1 VVVKG
6 GIRRVP
12 DRTRPTPDIESGMGV
27 LKLPGGTALSD
38 FRLDKLNAR
47 VGAVCR
53 GLRVTTTQYWHFV
66 EVERELTPD
75 EQGTLDRLLRYGPEG
90 PAPRELRDR
99 VILVTPRLG
108 TISPW
113 SSKATDI
120 ARQCGLGVV
129 RRVERGTAFH
139 LDGRTSEISPALPL
153 FHDRMT
159 EAVMASVEQADELF
173 HHFEPKP
180 LKEIDILTRGRDAL
194 AEANLA
200 MGLALAADEAD
211 YLLEYFAQKRRNPT
225 DVELTMFAQAN
236 SEHCRHKIFNACW
249 IVDGQP
255 MPRSLFQMI
264 RETEKASPQGTV
276 SAYSDNAA
284 VMEGR
289 TVRRFFVDPAT
300 ERYGFHEDATHVLMK
315 VETHNHPTAISP
327 FPGAATG
334 SGGEIRDEG
343 ATGRGAKPKAGLTG
357 FSVSNL
363 RLPGHERPWEG
374 PESRPERI
382 ASPLAIMIE
391 GPIGGASFNN
401 EFGRPNLGGYFR
413 TYEQK
418 VAGVVRGYHKPI
430 MIAGGVGN
438 VRAEHAHKGE
448 VPPGDLLVQIGGPG
462 MLIGMGGGSASS
474 MSTGA
479 NTADLDFDSVQR
491 GNPEIQR
498 RAQEVIDRCW
508 ALGADN
514 PILSIHDVGAGG
526 LSNALPELAHGAGR
540 GARIDLRAAPNEEPG
555 MTPREVWS
563 NEAQERY
570 VLAVARDKLDLF
582 QALCV
587 RERCPFAVVGEAT
600 DDRRLEVRDPLF
612 GNTPVDMEL
621 PALLGKPPR
630 MTRDVERVQPDLTPF
645 SAAGIDLAEAIRR
658 VLLHPAVADKTF
670 LVTIGDRTVGGLCSR
685 DPMVGPWQVPV
696 SDCAATLLSFEGY
709 AGEAFAMGERAPLAV
724 IDAPAS
730 GRMAVGEA
738 LTNLAAAP
746 VDLSRV
752 KLSANWMAAAGA
764 PGEDAALFD
773 TVKAVALD
781 LCPRLGVGI
790 PVGKDSMSMRTTWEE
805 RGRARDVVGPLSL
818 IVSAFAPCDDVRR
831 TLTPQLRTE
840 RKTDLVY
847 VDLARGRRRLGGSI
861 LAQVFG
867 QTGSEAPDVEDPD
880 LLKGLYAALGE
891 LRKADLVAAYHDR
904 SDGGLL
910 VTLVEMAFAG
920 HTGISV
926 DLEPLADADTE
937 PVLAALFNEE
947 LGVVLQTC
955 AIGRSRALEILSRHG
970 LTGRPIGELN
980 RSDEVRI
987 GCGDRTLFA
996 APRSAL
1002 QRLWSETTWQMQTLR
1017 DHPESARQEYDR
1029 LLDAEDPGLSPV
1041 LGFDPTDDVAAPF
1054 LGGAAR
1060 PRIAVLREQG
1070 VNGQVEM
1077 AAAFD
1082 RAGFEAVDVH
1092 MSDVIAGRASLAD
1105 FKGFVAPGGFSYGD
1119 TLGGG
1124 QGWAKSIL
1132 FNPRARDEFAAF
1144 FAREDSF
1151 ALGVCNGCQMMAAL
1165 NELIPGAEAWPLFVR
1180 NRSEQFEARLV
1191 MAEVVESPSLF
1202 FKGMAGSRLPVV
1214 TAHGE
1219 GRALFT
1225 RGRNQEDAMVALRFV
1240 DNRGEVT
1247 ETYPFNP
1254 NGSPAG
1260 LTGVT
1265 TPDGRFTVVM
1275 PHPERVFR
1283 TVQMSWHPDEWGE
1296 DSPWM
1301 RLFRNARAWIG

>member
-1 VVVKG
+1 
-6 GIRRVP
+6 
-12 DRTRPTPDIESGMGV
+12 MGV

-47 VGAVCR
+47 VGAVCK
-53 GLRVTTTQYWHFV
+53 GLRVTSAQYWHFV
-66 EVERELTPD
+66 EVERELTLD

-90 PAPRELRDR
+90 PAPRRLRDR

-153 FHDRMT
+153 LHDRMT

-200 MGLALAADEAD
+200 MGLALATDEAD
-211 YLLEYFAQKRRNPT
+211 YLLEYFGQKGRNPT

-264 RETEKASPQGTV
+264 RETEKASPRGTV

-300 ERYGFHEDATHVLMK
+300 GRYGFHEDATHILMK

-374 PESRPERI
+374 PESRPDRI
-382 ASPLAIMIE
+382 ASPLSIMIE
-391 GPIGGASFNN
+391 GPIGAASFNN

-448 VPPGDLLVQIGGPG
+448 VPPGALLVQIGGPG

-570 VLAVARDKLDLF
+570 VLAVAKDKLDLF
-582 QALCV
+582 QALCL

-600 DDRRLEVRDPLF
+600 DDRHLEVRDPLF
-612 GNTPVDMEL
+612 GDTPVDMEL

-630 MTRDVERVQPDLTPF
+630 MTRDVARRRPDLAPF
-645 SAAGIDLAEAIRR
+645 RAAGIDLAEAIRR

-696 SDCAATLLSFEGY
+696 SDCATTLLSFEGY
-709 AGEAFAMGERAPLAV
+709 AGEAFAMGERTPLAV

-730 GRMAVGEA
+730 GRMAVGET

-773 TVKAVALD
+773 TVKAVALE

-818 IVSAFAPCDDVRR
+818 IVSAFAPCEDVRQ

-840 RKTDLVY
+840 RRTDLVH

-867 QTGSEAPDVEDPD
+867 HAGSEAPDVEDPE
-880 LLKGLYAALGE
+880 LLKGLYVALGE
-891 LRKADLVAAYHDR
+891 LRRADLVAAYHDR

-920 HTGISV
+920 HVGITV
-926 DLEPLADADTE
+926 DLEPLIGSGADTE
-937 PVLAALFNEE
+937 PVLSALFNEE

-955 AIGRSRALEILSRHG
+955 AIARSRVLEILSRHG
-970 LTGRPIGELN
+970 LTGRAIGELN
-980 RSDEVRI
+980 PSDEIRI

-1029 LLDAEDPGLSPV
+1029 LLDVEDPGLSPAP
-1041 LGFDPTDDVAAPF
+1041 GFDPTENVAAPF
-1054 LGGAAR
+1054 LGRGAR

-1092 MSDVIAGRASLAD
+1092 MSDVIAGRASLGD
-1105 FKGFVAPGGFSYGD
+1105 FKGLVAPGGFSYGD

-1165 NELIPGAEAWPLFVR
+1165 HELIPGAEAWPLFVR

-1191 MAEVVESPSLF
+1191 MVEVVESPSLF

-1225 RGRNQEDAMVALRFV
+1225 RGRTPEDVIATIRFV
-1240 DNRGEVT
+1240 DNRGAPT

-1265 TPDGRFTVVM
+1265 TADGRFTVVM

-1283 TVQMSWHPDEWGE
+1283 TVQMSWHPDDWGE

-1301 RLFRNARAWIG
+1301 RLFRNARAWVG